1 MDTDEADRR
10 EAVDEAVDATAT
22 GAEEETNECDE
33 CYAEAPV
40 RQMSL
45 SRGSLVCASCVTS
58 RAARVLST
66 FHIRDPPKK
75 TTDTKNKNKTK
86 KKRIKVTLSISIIFQ
101 IVYSHHL
108 HLDHHQQLECHKKF
122 H

>member
-1 MDTDEADRR
+1 MAR
-10 EAVDEAVDATAT
+10 
-22 GAEEETNECDE
+22 AEEESIECDE
-33 CYAEAPV
+33 CYVDAPV

-75 TTDTKNKNKTK
+75 ATTDGPKKTTETKKKNKENKENKGNKTK
-86 KKRIKVTLSISIIFQ
+86 QSGAPRSASF
-101 IVYSHHL
+101 
-108 HLDHHQQLECHKKF
+108 
-122 H
+122 

>member
-1 MDTDEADRR
+1 MAR
-10 EAVDEAVDATAT
+10 
-22 GAEEETNECDE
+22 AEEETNDCDE
-33 CYAEAPV
+33 CYMEAPV

-75 TTDTKNKNKTK
+75 TTETK
-86 KKRIKVTLSISIIFQ
+86 KKNK
-101 IVYSHHL
+101 
-108 HLDHHQQLECHKKF
+108 ENKKNKGNKENKENKENKKNKKSSAPRSASF
-122 H
+122 